1 MTVIERDF
9 MERVIRLLPKIA
21 DELSEL
27 NKRLEAIEKKL
38 NENTNNK

>member
-1 MTVIERDF
+1 MTIIERDF

-38 NENTNNK
+38 NEKEEK

>member
-1 MTVIERDF
+1 MTVIEKDF
-9 MERVIRLLPKIA
+9 MEKVIRYLPKLTEEITK
-21 DELSEL
+21 L

>member
-1 MTVIERDF
+1 MTIIERDF

-21 DELSEL
+21 DELSKL

-38 NENTNNK
+38 DENTNNK